1 LLVVP
6 ELDKEF
12 RVEVFASN
20 FATKEVLSIKCKNN
34 IWRPV
39 AYISKL
45 LNKTE
50 QNYEI
55 YNKKILA
62 MIQCLE
68 AWRYFLE
75 GTKNQFKVWMD
86 HKNLEYFMSNQKLN
100 H

>member
-1 LLVVP
+1 
-6 ELDKEF
+6 
-12 RVEVFASN
+12 
-20 FATKEVLSIKCKNN
+20 LSIKCKNN

-62 MIQCLE
+62 MIQCLK
-68 AWRYFLE
+68 A
-75 GTKNQFKVWMD
+75 
-86 HKNLEYFMSNQKLN
+86 
-100 H
+100 

>member
-1 LLVVP
+1 
-6 ELDKEF
+6 
-12 RVEVFASN
+12 
-20 FATKEVLSIKCKNN
+20 LSIKCKNN

-75 GTKNQFKVWMD
+75 GTKNQFKV
-86 HKNLEYFMSNQKLN
+86 
-100 H
+100 